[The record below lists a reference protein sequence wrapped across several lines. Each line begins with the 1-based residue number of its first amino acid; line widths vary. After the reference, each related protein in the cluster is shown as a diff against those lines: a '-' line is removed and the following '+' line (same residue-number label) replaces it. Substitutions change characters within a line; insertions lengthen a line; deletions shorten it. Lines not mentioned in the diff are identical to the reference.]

1 MFILFLLQ
9 FDGKS
14 HLFKQKLCFLVKS
27 MTLSSI
33 QTECFIAEPKHNN
46 NQIIRNS
53 EFRIKNIS
61 RYILIPQDSQGE
73 MIYGLLHLL

>member
-1 MFILFLLQ
+1 
-9 FDGKS
+9 
-14 HLFKQKLCFLVKS
+14 